1 MAEKRRSELAEYII
15 ENQEKF
21 YRLAFSYAKNKE
33 AALDIVQ
40 NAIVKALEH
49 QNDIRNKEYYRTW
62 FYRILVNESLTYLRK
77 SGRETLW
84 EPMVLNNVLEKDG
97 GYEKNSTE
105 IYDEV
110 MKRPEEMKTI
120 IILRYYEDLPLAEIA
135 DVLQISLSKVK
146 YRLYTALEKLR
157 QNCA

>member
-1 MAEKRRSELAEYII
+1 M
-15 ENQEKF
+15 
-21 YRLAFSYAKNKE
+21 
-33 AALDIVQ
+33 
-40 NAIVKALEH
+40 
-49 QNDIRNKEYYRTW
+49 
-62 FYRILVNESLTYLRK
+62 RK

-97 GYEKNSTE
+97 GYEKDSTE

-110 MKRPEEMKTI
+110 MKLPEEMKTI